1 MQKNVVNGLIDR
13 ECRYGRKEEI
23 VGRILDKAI
32 LFLLGIVMLI
42 DSKEF
47 EEPVILILAA
57 FSLAG
62 LGIYIESKQ
71 FLWAEL
77 IGFVLVSFIYPDCLY
92 FLPLIVYDCGIKKQ
106 KAGYSTLLMIIYA
119 FPWYENW
126 QIALWLVAGGLSFY
140 LAQKTLRLETLEQE
154 MIRFRDNSTELNLA
168 LKEKNRSLMEKQ
180 DYEIRMA
187 TLRERNRIAREIHDN
202 VGHMLSRSIL
212 QVGALTTIYKE
223 EPMHGQLMSVNET
236 LNTAMNNIRES
247 VHDLHDDSI
256 DLKQAIYELMKPLQ
270 ENYRVK
276 LDYDM
281 SLVVSSEIKYSFLA
295 IVKEALSNMVKHSDA
310 NQVTILV
317 REHPAFY
324 QLCIED
330 NGTKE
335 PKSLEGGI
343 GLENMRHRVE
353 ALNGIF
359 HTKYENGF
367 KVLVT
372 VRKGD

>member
-1 MQKNVVNGLIDR
+1 M
-13 ECRYGRKEEI
+13 
-23 VGRILDKAI
+23 GRILDKAI
-32 LFLLGIVMLI
+32 LLLLGIVMLI
-42 DSKEF
+42 DSQKF
-47 EEPVILILAA
+47 AEPVVLILVA

-62 LGIYIESKQ
+62 LGIYIENRY

-77 IGFVLVSFIYPDCLY
+77 AGFVLLCFAKPECSY
-92 FLPLIVYDCGIKKQ
+92 FLPLIAYDCGIKKQ
-106 KAGYSTLLMIIYA
+106 KAGFFSLLMIIYV

-126 QIALWLVAGGLSFY
+126 KIVLWLIAGLLSFY
-140 LAQKTLRLETLEQE
+140 LSKKTLRLETLEKE
-154 MIRFRDNSTELNLA
+154 MIRLRDNSTELNLA
-168 LKEKNRSLMEKQ
+168 LKEKNRDLMEKQ

-223 EPMHGQLMSVNET
+223 EPMHGQLVSVNET

-256 DLKQAIYELMKPLQ
+256 DLKQALYEIIKPMQ
-270 ENYRVK
+270 ENYQVK

-281 SLVVSSEIKYSFLA
+281 SLVVTSEIKYSFLA
-295 IVKEALSNMVKHSDA
+295 IVKEALSNIVKHSDA
-310 NQVTILV
+310 DRVTILV

-335 PKSLEGGI
+335 PKNLEGGI

-353 ALNGIF
+353 TLKGMF
-359 HTKYENGF
+359 HVKYENGF

-372 VRKGD
+372 VRKEG

>member
-1 MQKNVVNGLIDR
+1 M
-13 ECRYGRKEEI
+13 
-23 VGRILDKAI
+23 GRILDKAV

-42 DSKEF
+42 DCKKF
-47 EEPVILILAA
+47 AEPVILILVA

-62 LGIYIESKQ
+62 LGIYIENKY

-77 IGFVLVSFIYPDCLY
+77 VVVVLVSFFYPDCSY
-92 FLPLIVYDCGIKKQ
+92 FLPLITYDCGIRKRN
-106 KAGYSTLLMIIYA
+106 AGYFSLFMLGYV
-119 FPWYENW
+119 FPWYDNW
-126 QIALWLVAGGLSFY
+126 EIALWLIAGLLSFY
-140 LAQKTLRLETLEQE
+140 LAQRTLRLETLEQQ
-154 MIRFRDNSTELNLA
+154 MILLRDNSTELNLA
-168 LKEKNRSLMEKQ
+168 LQEKNRSLMEKQ
-180 DYEIRMA
+180 DYEVRMA

-223 EPMHGQLMSVNET
+223 EPMHGQLVSVNDT

-256 DLKQAIYELMKPLQ
+256 DLKQALCEIMKPLQ
-270 ENYRVK
+270 ENYQVK
-276 LDYDM
+276 IDYDM
-281 SLVVSSEIKYSFLA
+281 SHVVSSEVKYSFLA
-295 IVKEALSNMVKHSDA
+295 IVKEALSNIVKHSDA
-310 NQVTILV
+310 DQVTILV

-330 NGTKE
+330 NGTKA
-335 PKSLEGGI
+335 PDSLEGGI

-353 ALNGIF
+353 SLNGIF
-359 HTKYENGF
+359 HVKYEGGF

-372 VRKGD
+372 VRKAE